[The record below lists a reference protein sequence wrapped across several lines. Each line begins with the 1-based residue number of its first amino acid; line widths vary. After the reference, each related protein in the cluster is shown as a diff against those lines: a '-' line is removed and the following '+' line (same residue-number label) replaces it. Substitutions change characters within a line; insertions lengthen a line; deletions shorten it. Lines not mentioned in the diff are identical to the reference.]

1 MLLYTYKE
9 NKYELGDKMIKN
21 FKEAMEARRTYYGI
35 SSDSPIADDNI
46 IEIVKNSVKHVPS
59 AFNSQSTRVMVLFN
73 ENHEK
78 LWDITKEILR
88 GMVPAEGFKG
98 TEDKINSF
106 KAGHGTILYFDD
118 TSVTNGL
125 KEQFPLYKD
134 KFETWAD
141 QANGMLQFA
150 IWTQLEEEGLG
161 VNLQHYNPLID
172 EKVKEEFNIPKE
184 WRLISEMP
192 FGKIV
197 NGPDEKSFV
206 NINERVKVIK

>member
-1 MLLYTYKE
+1 M
-9 NKYELGDKMIKN
+9 NMN

-35 SSDSPIADDNI
+35 SNESPIADDNI
-46 IEIVKNSVKHVPS
+46 IEIVKNSVKNVPT
-59 AFNSQSTRVMVLFN
+59 AFNSQSTRVVVLFN
-73 ENHEK
+73 ENHKK
-78 LWDITKEILR
+78 LWDITKEVL
-88 GMVPAEGFKG
+88 GALVPKENFKS

-106 KAGHGTILYFDD
+106 RAGHGTILYFDD
-118 TSVTNGL
+118 TRVTNGL

-134 KFETWAD
+134 NFDPWAD

-150 IWTQLEEEGLG
+150 IWTQLEAEGLG

-172 EKVKEEFNIPKE
+172 EKVKVEFNIPKE

-197 NGPDEKSFV
+197 KDPDEKSFV
-206 NINERVKVIK
+206 NINERVKVIN